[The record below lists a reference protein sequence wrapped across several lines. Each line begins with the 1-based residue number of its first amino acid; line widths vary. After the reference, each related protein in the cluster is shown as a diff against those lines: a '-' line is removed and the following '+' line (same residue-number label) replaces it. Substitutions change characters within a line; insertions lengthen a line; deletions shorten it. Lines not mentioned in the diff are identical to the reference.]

1 MDAHGYETH
10 PSLTRRGSYGVGSSV
25 EDLFPDTLWR
35 EKWPAHAKDPFTHA
49 ASRAACA
56 GPMLSADGR
65 ALLD

>member
-1 MDAHGYETH
+1 MDDDEMMLRY
-10 PSLTRRGSYGVGSSV
+10 LMYD
-25 EDLFPDTLWR
+25 EDLNLELDSDLESTLWP
-35 EKWPAHAKDPFTHA
+35 EKWPARPKDPFTHA